1 MDTDLQLSPIHLLP
15 LTDTM
20 ALASPTLC
28 FDSVIVS
35 VQFIAHFTI
44 ILYLGVT
51 LRDDR
56 LSKEELTEIGSMLF
70 TRNVSGLR

>member
-1 MDTDLQLSPIHLLP
+1 MDTDLHFSPTHLLL

-28 FDSVIVS
+28 FGSVIVS
-35 VQFIAHFTI
+35 VQFIAKFAI
-44 ILYLGVT
+44 ISYLGVT
-51 LRDDR
+51 LSDDR